1 MYDPK
6 QIEKK
11 WQDKWEQAKIFEAD
25 PIVNKEKIFIT
36 SPYPYAS
43 GPSHI
48 GHGRSFINGDV
59 FARYYRAKGYNVLY
73 PMAFHITGTPV
84 LAISS
89 SIERNNKETIERMK
103 EYVSLHTTDRE
114 QVKKIVKSFVEPW
127 NIVNYFSD
135 TYKIDFKAL
144 GMSLDWRRE
153 FTTGGKLY
161 NKLIEWQF
169 QKLFDHGYLEKGE
182 YPILYCPQ
190 CENAVGED
198 DIASGDELNLDINEY
213 TCIKFPFEEA
223 YLVPSTLRPETIYGA
238 TNLWMNPSGNYVYA
252 KVNGDTWVISEEATL
267 VLKNQNKDVEILEK
281 LKGVDLIG
289 KKVKSVDGS
298 RDLLILPGDF
308 VDTKVATGVVYS
320 VPAHAPYDY
329 IALLDLQKNDALIK
343 KFKLNSEEVK
353 GIEPIQIID
362 LLDFEDFPAK
372 VYCEK
377 FDVHSQADFE
387 KLDKATAENYKIEFY
402 NGILNKKCGKYK
414 GLKVNEAVAKVIDD
428 LIKDGMADKIFLPIT
443 KDLMCR
449 CGKEISVSILSD
461 QWFLNFN
468 AGDWKQK
475 AFKCLNNMNIVPNKY
490 RMNFEHV
497 FNWLEKRP
505 CARKRGLG
513 TQLPFDANWII
524 ESLSD
529 STIYMSFYTI
539 IHLIKKNDLKPEQ
552 LIPAL
557 FDYVFLN
564 VGDIKSLSN
573 ETKIDVSVIT
583 QIQQEFE
590 YWYPVDH
597 RHTAI
602 MHISNHLSFY
612 IFHHVAIFPEKHW
625 PKIVSLMEPVIIEG
639 QKMGKSKGNVIS
651 ISNIISNYSAD
662 LFRFYISHSGDFG
675 ISVDWREKQIQIV
688 KNHILRFYNFIS
700 ENTVKLGKIEGKI
713 ENLKTKYATIV
724 LSKCTKKFVEAE
736 IGLKDLNIRKYLQLS
751 FYEVFN
757 IIQDFNRYCED
768 ANDILEVYK
777 IIFPNWVKLLS
788 LTMPHLC
795 EELWEMMGNTAFLS
809 NVTWDDFN
817 KEYININIE
826 NEFDYISDVI
836 SDVLN
841 IQKIVSSS
849 ELSKVYLYTAP
860 SWKFDALKIIS
871 SEKGNFQKII
881 EECKQIPDFMKNSNL
896 VPFIKTQ
903 IKNRIWEKSLIV
915 LNEKELLDEYKCYI
929 EKRITGNIIINSE
942 HDPKKRSPKAL
953 PNKPAIYI
961 ETLE

>member
-1 MYDPK
+1 MYDPQ

-25 PIVNKEKIFIT
+25 PIANNEKIFIT

-48 GHGRSFINGDV
+48 GHGRSFVNGDV

-89 SIERNNKETIERMK
+89 SIERNEKETIERME
-103 EYVSLHTTDRE
+103 EYVSLHTADRE
-114 QVKKIVKSFVEPW
+114 QVKKIVESFVEPW

-153 FTTGGKLY
+153 FTTGDKLY

-169 QKLFDHGYLEKGE
+169 HKLFDQGYLEKGE

-198 DIASGDELNLDINEY
+198 DISSGDELNLDINEY
-213 TCIKFPFEEA
+213 TCIKFPFEDA

-238 TNLWMNPSGNYVYA
+238 TNLWMNPFGTYVYA
-252 KVNGDTWVISEEATL
+252 RVNGDTWVISEEATIL
-267 VLKNQNKDVEILEK
+267 LKSQNKDIEILEK
-281 LKGVDLIG
+281 FKGVDLIG
-289 KKVKSVDGS
+289 KKVKSIDGT
-298 RDLLILPGDF
+298 RELLILPGDF
-308 VDTKVATGVVYS
+308 VDTSVATGVVYS

-329 IALLDLQKNDALIK
+329 VALLDLQKNEATIK
-343 KFKLNSEEVK
+343 EFKLNLDEIK
-353 GIEPIQIID
+353 KIKPIQIID

-377 FDVHSQADFE
+377 YDVHTQTDFE
-387 KLDKATAENYKIEFY
+387 KLDKATAENYKVEYY
-402 NGILNKKCGKYK
+402 NGILNDKCGKYK
-414 GLKVNEAVAKVIDD
+414 GMKVNEAVVKVIDD
-428 LIKDGMADKIFLPIT
+428 LIEDEKADKIFHPIT
-443 KDLMCR
+443 KDLRCK
-449 CGKEISVSILSD
+449 CGKEILVSILSD

-475 AFKCLNNMNIVPNKY
+475 ASKCLSNMVIVPKKY
-490 RMNFEHV
+490 RKNFEHV

-513 TQLPFDANWII
+513 TKLPFDTNWII

-539 IHLIKKNDLKPEQ
+539 IHLIKKNDIKPEQ
-552 LIPAL
+552 LTPAF
-557 FDYVFLN
+557 FDFVLLN
-564 VGDIKSLSN
+564 MGDIRSLSN
-573 ETKIDVSVIT
+573 QTKIEIT
-583 QIQQEFE
+583 VLEQMQQEFS

-651 ISNIISNYSAD
+651 IANIISNYSAD

-675 ISVDWREKQIQIV
+675 ISVDWREKQIQIL

-700 ENTVKLGKIEGKI
+700 ENIVKLSKIEGKI
-713 ENLKTKYATIV
+713 ENIKTKYANIV

-751 FYEVFN
+751 FYEVLN
-757 IIQDFNRYCED
+757 IIQDFNRHCED
-768 ANDILEVYK
+768 ENDVLELYK
-777 IIFPNWVKLLS
+777 IIFPNWVKILS

-795 EELWEMMGNTAFLS
+795 EELWEMMGNTEFLS
-809 NVTWDDFN
+809 NVIWDDFN
-817 KEYININIE
+817 KGYINNDIE
-826 NEFDYISDVI
+826 SEFDYISDVI
-836 SDVLN
+836 TDILN

-849 ELSKVYLYTAP
+849 SLSKIYLYTAP
-860 SWKFDALKIIS
+860 SWKYDVLRIIS
-871 SEKGNFQKII
+871 SKEGDFKKII
-881 EECKQIPDFMKNSNL
+881 EECKQIPDFMKHTNL
-896 VPFIKTQ
+896 IPFIKNQ
-903 IKNRIWEKSLIV
+903 IKNRIWEKDLT
-915 LNEKELLDEYKCYI
+915 NLDEEGLLKEYTGYI
-929 EKRITGNIIINSE
+929 EKRITGSVIINSDY
-942 HDPKKRSPKAL
+942 DPKKRYTKAL
-953 PNKPAIYI
+953 PNKPAIYL
-961 ETLE
+961 ET

>member
-1 MYDPK
+1 MYDPQ

-25 PIVNKEKIFIT
+25 PIVNKEKIFMT

-48 GHGRSFINGDV
+48 GHGRSFVNGDV

-89 SIERNNKETIERMK
+89 SIERNDKETIERME
-103 EYVSLHTTDRE
+103 EYVSLHTMDRE
-114 QVKKIVKSFVEPW
+114 QVKRLVESFVEPW

-153 FTTGGKLY
+153 FTTGDKLY

-169 QKLFDHGYLEKGE
+169 HKLFDQGYLEKGE

-198 DIASGDELNLDINEY
+198 DISSGDELNLDINEY
-213 TCIKFPFEEA
+213 TCIKFPFEDA
-223 YLVPSTLRPETIYGA
+223 YLLPSTLRPETIYGA
-238 TNLWMNPSGNYVYA
+238 TNLWMNPTGTYVYA
-252 KVNGDTWVISEEATL
+252 KLNGDTWVISEEATIL
-267 VLKNQNKDVEILEK
+267 LKNQNKDIEILEK
-281 LKGVDLIG
+281 FKGIDLIG
-289 KKVKSVDGS
+289 KKVKSIDGT

-308 VDTKVATGVVYS
+308 VDTSVATGVVYS

-329 IALLDLQKNDALIK
+329 IALLDLQKNEAAIK
-343 KFKLNSEEVK
+343 EFKLNPEEVK
-353 GIEPIQIID
+353 KIEPIQIID

-377 FDVHSQADFE
+377 YDVQTQTDFE
-387 KLDKATAENYKIEFY
+387 KLDKATSENYKVEYY
-402 NGILNKKCGKYK
+402 NGVLNDKCGKYK
-414 GLKVNEAVAKVIDD
+414 GMKVNEAVVRVIDD
-428 LIKDGMADKIFLPIT
+428 LIEEEKADKIFLPIT
-443 KDLMCR
+443 KDLRCK
-449 CGKEISVSILSD
+449 CGKEILVSILSD

-475 AFKCLNNMNIVPNKY
+475 ASKCLTNMEIVPNKY
-490 RMNFEHV
+490 RKNFEHV

-513 TQLPFDANWII
+513 TQLPFDTNWII

-539 IHLIKKNDLKPEQ
+539 IHLIKKHDFKPEQ
-552 LIPAL
+552 LIPAF
-557 FDYVFLN
+557 FDYVLLN
-564 VGDIKSLSN
+564 MGDIKSLSDQ
-573 ETKIDVSVIT
+573 TKIDVTILE
-583 QIQQEFE
+583 QMQQEFS

-612 IFHHVAIFPEKHW
+612 IFHHVAIFPEELW
-625 PKIVSLMEPVIIEG
+625 PKIVSLIEPVIIEG

-651 ISNIISNYSAD
+651 IANIKANYSAD
-662 LFRFYISHSGDFG
+662 LFRFYISHSADFG
-675 ISVDWREKQIQIV
+675 ISVDWREKQLQIV
-688 KNHILRFYNFIS
+688 KNHIMRFYNFIS
-700 ENTVKLGKIEGKI
+700 ENTGKLSKIEGKAA
-713 ENLKTKYATIV
+713 NLNTKYAKII

-736 IGLKDLNIRKYLQLS
+736 IGLRDLNIRKYLQLS
-751 FYEVFN
+751 FYEVLN

-768 ANDILEVYK
+768 ASDILEVYK

-795 EELWEMMGNTAFLS
+795 EELWEMMGNPTFLS
-809 NVTWDDFN
+809 TVIWDDFN
-817 KEYININIE
+817 KEYINNGIE
-826 NEFDYISDVI
+826 TEFDYISDVI
-836 SDVLN
+836 ADILN
-841 IQKIVSSS
+841 IQKIVSSTN
-849 ELSKVYLYTAP
+849 LSNFYLYTSP
-860 SWKFDALKIIS
+860 GWKYDVNNIIALK
-871 SEKGNFQKII
+871 KGDFKKVI
-881 EECKQIPDFMKNSNL
+881 EECKKIPDLMKHSNL
-896 VPFIKTQ
+896 IPFIKSQ
-903 IKNRIWEKSLIV
+903 IKNRAWEKDMTN
-915 LNEKELLDEYKCYI
+915 LNERDLLEEYKGYI
-929 EKRITGNIIINSE
+929 EKRINSNIIINSDY
-942 HDPKKRSPKAL
+942 DPKKRSPKAL
-953 PNKPAIYI
+953 PSKPAIYL
-961 ETLE
+961 ET

>member
-1 MYDPK
+1 MYNPQ

-11 WQDKWEQAKIFEAD
+11 WQDKWEQAKIFEANPNPD
-25 PIVNKEKIFIT
+25 RKKFFIT

-48 GHGRSFINGDV
+48 GHGRSFVNGDV

-89 SIERNNKETIERMK
+89 SIERNDKETIERME

-114 QVKKIVKSFVEPW
+114 QVKKIVESFVEPW
-127 NIVNYFSD
+127 NIVNYFSN

-153 FTTGGKLY
+153 FTTGDKLY
-161 NKLIEWQF
+161 NKLIEWQYH
-169 QKLFDHGYLEKGE
+169 KLFEQGYLEKGE
-182 YPILYCPQ
+182 YPILFCPQ

-198 DIASGDELNLDINEY
+198 DISSGDELNLDINEY
-213 TCIKFPFEEA
+213 TCIKFPFEDA

-238 TNLWMNPSGNYVYA
+238 TNLWINPTGIYVYA
-252 KVNGDTWVISEEATL
+252 KLNGDTWVISEEATL
-267 VLKNQNKDVEILEK
+267 LLKNQNKDVEILEK

-289 KKVKSVDGS
+289 RKVKSIDGT
-298 RDLLILPGDF
+298 RDLLILPGEF
-308 VDTKVATGVVYS
+308 VDTTVATGVVYS

-329 IALLDLQKNDALIK
+329 IALLDLQKNDATIK
-343 KFKLNSEEVK
+343 EFKLNSEEIK
-353 GIEPIQIID
+353 KIEPIQIID

-372 VYCEK
+372 VFCEK
-377 FDVHSQADFE
+377 FNVHTQTDFE
-387 KLDKATAENYKIEFY
+387 KLDKATSENYKVEYY
-402 NGILNKKCGKYK
+402 NGVLNDKCGKYK
-414 GLKVNEAVAKVIDD
+414 GIKVNEAVIKVIDN
-428 LIKDGMADKIFLPIT
+428 LIENEKADKIFLPIT
-443 KDLMCR
+443 KDLRCK

-475 AFKCLNNMNIVPNKY
+475 ASKCLNNMKIVPNKY
-490 RMNFEHV
+490 RMNFENI

-513 TQLPFDANWII
+513 TQLPFDKKWII

-552 LIPAL
+552 LIPAF
-557 FDYVFLN
+557 FDYVLLN
-564 VGDIKSLSN
+564 IGDIRSLSN
-573 ETKIDVSVIT
+573 HTKIEVT
-583 QIQQEFE
+583 LLKQMQKEFC

-612 IFHHVAIFPEKHW
+612 IFHHVAIFPEEHW
-625 PKIVSLMEPVIIEG
+625 PKIVSLIEPVIIEG

-651 ISNIISNYSAD
+651 IANIKANYSAD
-662 LFRFYISHSGDFG
+662 LFRFYISHSADFG
-675 ISVDWREKQIQIV
+675 ISVDWREKQLQIV
-688 KNHILRFYNFIS
+688 KNHIMRFYNFIS
-700 ENTVKLGKIEGKI
+700 ENTIKLSKIEGKVD
-713 ENLKTKYATIV
+713 NLNTKYANIII
-724 LSKCTKKFVEAE
+724 SKCTKKFVEAE
-736 IGLKDLNIRKYLQLS
+736 IALKDLNIRKYLQLS

-768 ANDILEVYK
+768 ANDVLEVYK
-777 IIFPNWVKLLS
+777 IIFPNWVKILS

-795 EELWEMMGNTAFLS
+795 EELWEMMGNTDFLS
-809 NVTWDDFN
+809 KVIWDDFN
-817 KEYININIE
+817 KAYINNDIE
-826 NEFDYISDVI
+826 SEFNYISDVI
-836 SDVLN
+836 TDILN
-841 IQKIVSSS
+841 IKKIVSSS
-849 ELSKVYLYTAP
+849 DLSKTYLYTAP
-860 SWKFDALKIIS
+860 SWKYEVVKIIIS
-871 SEKGNFQKII
+871 KEGNFKKII
-881 EECKQIPDFMKNSNL
+881 EECKQIPDFMKNSKL
-896 VPFIKTQ
+896 IPFVKNQ
-903 IKNRIWEKSLIV
+903 IKNRIWEKILAN
-915 LNEKELLDEYKCYI
+915 LKEQELLEEYKGYI
-929 EKRITGNIIINSE
+929 EKRINSNIIINSDY
-942 HDPKKRSPKAL
+942 DPKKRSTKAL
-953 PNKPAIYI
+953 PNKPAIYL
-961 ETLE
+961 ET

>member
-1 MYDPK
+1 MYDPQ

-25 PIVNKEKIFIT
+25 PIANERKIFIT

-48 GHGRSFINGDV
+48 GHGRSFVNGDV
-59 FARYYRAKGYNVLY
+59 FARYYRAKGNNVLY

-89 SIERNNKETIERMK
+89 SIERNDQETIERMEK
-103 EYVSLHTTDRE
+103 YVSLHTIDQE
-114 QVKKIVKSFVEPW
+114 QVKRIVESFVEPW
-127 NIVNYFSD
+127 NIVNYFSN

-153 FTTGGKLY
+153 FTTGDKLY

-169 QKLFDHGYLEKGE
+169 HKLFEQGYLEKGE
-182 YPILYCPQ
+182 YPILFCPQ

-198 DIASGDELNLDINEY
+198 DISSGDELNLDINEY
-213 TCIKFPFEEA
+213 TCIKFPFEDA

-238 TNLWMNPSGNYVYA
+238 TNLWMNPSGSYVYA
-252 KVNGDTWVISEEATL
+252 KVDGDTWVISEEATL
-267 VLKNQNKDVEILEK
+267 LLKNQNKDVEVLEK
-281 LKGVDLIG
+281 LKGVDFIG
-289 KKVKSVDGS
+289 KKVKCVDDS
-298 RDLLILPGDF
+298 RDLLILPGEF

-329 IALLDLQKNDALIK
+329 IALLDLQKNDVAIK
-343 KFKLNSEEVK
+343 KFELNPEEIK
-353 GIEPIQIID
+353 KIEPIQIID

-377 FDVHSQADFE
+377 YEVSSQTDYE
-387 KLDKATAENYKIEFY
+387 KLDKATAENYKVEYY
-402 NGILNKKCGKYK
+402 NGILNGKCGKYK
-414 GLKVNEAVAKVIDD
+414 GIKVNEAVAKVFDD
-428 LIKDGMADKIFLPIT
+428 LIEDGMADKIFLPIT
-443 KDLMCR
+443 KDLRCK
-449 CGKEISVSILSD
+449 CGKEIHVSILND

-475 AFKCLNNMNIVPNKY
+475 ALKCLSNMNIVPNKY

-513 TQLPFDANWII
+513 TQLPFEKNWII

-552 LIPAL
+552 LILAF
-557 FDYVFLN
+557 FDYVLLN
-564 VGDIKSLSN
+564 MGDIKSLSN
-573 ETKIDVSVIT
+573 ETKIKVSVLK
-583 QIQQEFE
+583 QMQQEFS

-651 ISNIISNYSAD
+651 IANIISTYSAD

-700 ENTVKLGKIEGKI
+700 ENTVKLSKIEGKK
-713 ENLKTKYATIV
+713 ENIKTKYANIV
-724 LSKCTKKFVEAE
+724 LSKCTKKFIEAE
-736 IGLKDLNIRKYLQLS
+736 MGLKDLNIRKYLQIS

-768 ANDILEVYK
+768 ANDVLEVYK

-795 EELWEMMGNTAFLS
+795 EELWEMMGNANFLS
-809 NVTWDDFN
+809 NVIWDEFN
-817 KEYININIE
+817 KEYINNIIE
-826 NEFDYISDVI
+826 SEFDFISDVI
-836 SDVLN
+836 TDILN
-841 IQKIVSSS
+841 IQKIVSFSDQ
-849 ELSKVYLYTAP
+849 SKFYLYTSP
-860 SWKFDALKIIS
+860 SWKYEVLKIITS
-871 SEKGNFQKII
+871 KKGNFKKII
-881 EECKQIPDFMKNSNL
+881 EECKQTPDFMKNSSL
-896 VPFIKTQ
+896 VPFVKNQ
-903 IKNRIWEKSLIV
+903 IKNRIWETFIP
-915 LNEKELLDEYKCYI
+915 NLDEEKLLEEYRGYI
-929 EKRITGNIIINSE
+929 EKRINNNIIINSKY
-942 HDPKKRSPKAL
+942 DPNKRLTKAL
-953 PNKPAIYI
+953 PNKPAIY
-961 ETLE
+961 LEN

>member
-1 MYDPK
+1 MYNPQ

-11 WQDKWEQAKIFEAD
+11 WQDKWEQAKIFEANPNPD
-25 PIVNKEKIFIT
+25 RKKFFIT

-48 GHGRSFINGDV
+48 GHGRSFVNGDV

-89 SIERNNKETIERMK
+89 SIERNDKETIERME

-114 QVKKIVKSFVEPW
+114 QVKKIVESFVEPW
-127 NIVNYFSD
+127 NIVNYFSN

-153 FTTGGKLY
+153 FTTGDKLY
-161 NKLIEWQF
+161 NKLIEWQYH
-169 QKLFDHGYLEKGE
+169 KLFEQGYLEKGE
-182 YPILYCPQ
+182 YPILFCPQ

-198 DIASGDELNLDINEY
+198 DISSGDELNLEINEY
-213 TCIKFPFEEA
+213 TCVKFPFEDA

-238 TNLWMNPSGNYVYA
+238 TNLWINPTGIYVYA
-252 KVNGDTWVISEEATL
+252 KLNGDTWVISEEATL
-267 VLKNQNKDVEILEK
+267 LLKNQNKDVEILEK

-289 KKVKSVDGS
+289 RKVKSIDGT
-298 RDLLILPGDF
+298 RDLLILPGEF
-308 VDTKVATGVVYS
+308 VDTTVATGVVYS

-329 IALLDLQKNDALIK
+329 IALLDLQKNDATIK
-343 KFKLNSEEVK
+343 EFKLNSEEIK
-353 GIEPIQIID
+353 KIEPIQIID

-372 VYCEK
+372 VFCEK
-377 FDVHSQADFE
+377 FNVHTQTDFE
-387 KLDKATAENYKIEFY
+387 KLDKATSENYKVEYY
-402 NGILNKKCGKYK
+402 NGVLNDKCGKYK
-414 GLKVNEAVAKVIDD
+414 GIKVNEAVIKVIDN
-428 LIKDGMADKIFLPIT
+428 LIENEKADKIFLPIT
-443 KDLMCR
+443 KDLRCK

-475 AFKCLNNMNIVPNKY
+475 ASKCLNNMKIVPNKY
-490 RMNFEHV
+490 RMNFENI

-513 TQLPFDANWII
+513 TQLPFDKKWII

-552 LIPAL
+552 LIPAF
-557 FDYVFLN
+557 FDYVLLN
-564 VGDIKSLSN
+564 IGDIRSLSN
-573 ETKIDVSVIT
+573 HTKIEVT
-583 QIQQEFE
+583 LLKQMQKEFC

-612 IFHHVAIFPEKHW
+612 IFHHVAIFPEEHW
-625 PKIVSLMEPVIIEG
+625 PKIVSLIEPVIIEG

-651 ISNIISNYSAD
+651 IASIKANYSAD
-662 LFRFYISHSGDFG
+662 LFRFYISHSADFG
-675 ISVDWREKQIQIV
+675 ISVDWREKQLQIV
-688 KNHILRFYNFIS
+688 KNHIMRFYNFIS
-700 ENTVKLGKIEGKI
+700 ENTIKLSKIEGKVD
-713 ENLKTKYATIV
+713 NLNTKYANIII
-724 LSKCTKKFVEAE
+724 SKCTKKFVEAE
-736 IGLKDLNIRKYLQLS
+736 IALKDLNIRKYLQLS

-768 ANDILEVYK
+768 ANDVLEVYK
-777 IIFPNWVKLLS
+777 IIFPNWVKILS

-795 EELWEMMGNTAFLS
+795 EELWEMMGNTDFLS
-809 NVTWDDFN
+809 KVIWDDFN
-817 KEYININIE
+817 KAYINNDIE
-826 NEFDYISDVI
+826 SEFNYISDVI
-836 SDVLN
+836 TDILN
-841 IQKIVSSS
+841 IKKIVSSS
-849 ELSKVYLYTAP
+849 DLSKTYLYTAP
-860 SWKFDALKIIS
+860 SWKYEVVKIIIS
-871 SEKGNFQKII
+871 KEGNFKKII
-881 EECKQIPDFMKNSNL
+881 EECKQIPDFMKNSKL
-896 VPFIKTQ
+896 IPFVKNQ
-903 IKNRIWEKSLIV
+903 IKNRIWEKILAN
-915 LNEKELLDEYKCYI
+915 LKEQELLEEYKGYI
-929 EKRITGNIIINSE
+929 EKRINSNIIINSDY
-942 HDPKKRSPKAL
+942 DPKKRSTKAL
-953 PNKPAIYI
+953 PNKPAIYL
-961 ETLE
+961 ET